1 MNSFKS
7 HLLAMASAIAL
18 MTGAAPAFAYSNKA
32 YIDQSGS
39 YTTAYQSDQSAIDRG
54 NGNLAAKYGSTRRL
68 SDRQLQA
75 RSSLRRR
82 MR

>member
-32 YIDQSGS
+32 YINQSGS
-39 YTTAYQSDQSAIDRG
+39 YNTAYQYQGGG
-54 NGNLAAKYGSTRRL
+54 NGNVATTTQDGHFRRCESGSVWQFQQRKH
-68 SDRQLQA
+68 
-75 RSSLRRR
+75 RSI
-82 MR
+82 